1 MSEVARIRQQIE
13 LESAAMKLAL
23 YGFAAVAKH
32 EFISHKY
39 EAIGKCQEQLRAL
52 VGEEEA
58 LDITVQT
65 YNLAME
71 REEHGMDMD
80 TSMGITPPTSLHQL
94 KTPPMIDEAKKW
106 MREHGCKVV
115 ENADYCVV
123 IFPEGTMR
131 AEIFPRLYNER
142 YQITL
147 PDGFQIREMYDRCKE
162 YSLLFLLL

>member
-1 MSEVARIRQQIE
+1 
-13 LESAAMKLAL
+13 MKLAM

-39 EAIGKCQEQLRAL
+39 NAIGKCQEQLRAL

-58 LDITVQT
+58 TDITVQA
-65 YNLAME
+65 YNLVME
-71 REEHGMDMD
+71 REVHGMD

-94 KTPPMIDEAKKW
+94 KTPPMIDEAKKR
-106 MREHGCKVV
+106 MREHGCEVV
-115 ENADYCVV
+115 ENSDYCVV
-123 IFPEGTMR
+123 TFPEGTTR

-162 YSLLFLLL
+162 YSLLFLPA